1 MNQTEELI
9 AKKLL
14 LNSLHPS
21 RYINWSIDMLVKN
34 ISTESIQILAGLGE
48 NEEMKVIEKYFEK
61 SLSEINFLVDE
72 KDILEKY
79 SFKIA
84 CEVISNKISPR
95 NGLKK
100 VVDIYFTNEDES
112 LYPFLNVYDFYDNQ
126 NSIIIE
132 EFKIFLKYRE
142 LNITVDLW
150 NLCYCKICE
159 KLTQFNQFLNNCY
172 ECNSTEVYPYQNQDG
187 RKIILKYIE
196 NHQPFEK

>member
-34 ISTESIQILAGLGE
+34 ISTESIQTLAGLGE

-100 VVDIYFTNEDES
+100 VVDIFLPMKMRVST
-112 LYPFLNVYDFYDNQ
+112 PF
-126 NSIIIE
+126 
-132 EFKIFLKYRE
+132 
-142 LNITVDLW
+142 
-150 NLCYCKICE
+150 
-159 KLTQFNQFLNNCY
+159 
-172 ECNSTEVYPYQNQDG
+172 
-187 RKIILKYIE
+187 
-196 NHQPFEK
+196 

>member
-34 ISTESIQILAGLGE
+34 ISTESIQTLAGLGE

>member
-159 KLTQFNQFLNNCY
+159 KLTQFNHFLNNCY

>member
-21 RYINWSIDMLVKN
+21 RYINWSMDMLVKN

-100 VVDIYFTNEDES
+100 VVDIYFTNEDEN